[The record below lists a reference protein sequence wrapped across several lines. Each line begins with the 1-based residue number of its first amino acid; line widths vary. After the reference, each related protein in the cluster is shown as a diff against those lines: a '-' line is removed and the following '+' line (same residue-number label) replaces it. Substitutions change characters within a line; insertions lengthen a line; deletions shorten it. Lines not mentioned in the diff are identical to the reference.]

1 MTMPELN
8 DDHPINR
15 LQAIEASGWLKRNFC
30 QQIADAVR
38 GTAYSVDHICGIA
51 CQETAYVWLAH
62 DKELSPQEICAMCVL
77 DGSGDFKPAGNPR
90 SAFPRNTAAF
100 RTKYGD
106 EFTDMLINEGNSA
119 RRIRGMGPVD
129 WIYKGYGIFQYDLQ
143 FVEEDEDFF
152 RLRLWHDF
160 NECLKR
166 LMQELSRSW
175 KDHNN
180 LFDAIKAY
188 NGSGKRAQIYA
199 ENVTAY
205 SSFAQEG
212 DISGRVLPA

>member
-1 MTMPELN
+1 
-8 DDHPINR
+8 
-15 LQAIEASGWLKRNFC
+15 
-30 QQIADAVR
+30 
-38 GTAYSVDHICGIA
+38 
-51 CQETAYVWLAH
+51 
-62 DKELSPQEICAMCVL
+62 
-77 DGSGDFKPAGNPR
+77 
-90 SAFPRNTAAF
+90 
-100 RTKYGD
+100 
-106 EFTDMLINEGNSA
+106 
-119 RRIRGMGPVD
+119 MGPVD

-205 SSFAQEG
+205 SSFAQGG